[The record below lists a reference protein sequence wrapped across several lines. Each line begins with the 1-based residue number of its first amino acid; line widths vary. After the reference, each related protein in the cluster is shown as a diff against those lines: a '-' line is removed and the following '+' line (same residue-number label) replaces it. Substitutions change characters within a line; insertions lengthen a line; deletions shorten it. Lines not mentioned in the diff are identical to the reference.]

1 MNKLEFIK
9 DFVEIKESKTQDFE
23 ISYVDFNGT
32 TGSVNNIGTFGLS
45 VFSHKNKTTKP
56 IDELEIRKD
65 FLQTAKELA
74 KKNFN
79 NMYSQSKKTFT
90 FNDEATQPFFE
101 RKMLSKV
108 ISASNFIAYQG
119 RIGAGNC
126 IIVSEKNYNLFDLKS
141 LSNYKFYFAPI
152 NDIIVYR
159 NGDKN
164 ETGLKLVFC
173 EDRYALVPVGL
184 NPERNFCLIK
194 INPRKKKLERILN
207 L

>member
-1 MNKLEFIK
+1 MNAF
-9 DFVEIKESKTQDFE
+9 
-23 ISYVDFNGT
+23 
-32 TGSVNNIGTFGLS
+32 
-45 VFSHKNKTTKP
+45 
-56 IDELEIRKD
+56 
-65 FLQTAKELA
+65 
-74 KKNFN
+74 
-79 NMYSQSKKTFT
+79 
-90 FNDEATQPFFE
+90 
-101 RKMLSKV
+101 
-108 ISASNFIAYQG
+108 NFIAINSYG
-119 RIGAGNC
+119 CGNC
-126 IIVSEKNYNLFDLKS
+126 IIVSEKNYQNFDLVKLTS
-141 LSNYKFYFAPI
+141 YSNYKFYFAPI